1 MRKCGECGSEEELL
15 CLVFQPFCSTS
26 SKKVAIPPSPLSS
39 WFCIST
45 ISNTLQS
52 NFSLLFSEVPSLLHI
67 HIYNASSELI
77 PPPSF
82 FILLPRK
89 LWPLPIPHSLKSH
102 LTTPCYLNILPSTPP
117 HQSVS
122 RLLDARIE
130 FPVILFKCHFN
141 IHVCLKHEH
150 EYDKEHRQNIYFFYF
165 NEVCITKQK
174 NII

>member
-102 LTTPCYLNILPSTPP
+102 LTTPCYLNILPSPP
-117 HQSVS
+117 PPSICQQVT
-122 RLLDARIE
+122 RCKDRVPCRIIQMS
-130 FPVILFKCHFN
+130 FQYS
-141 IHVCLKHEH
+141 CLS
-150 EYDKEHRQNIYFFYF
+150 
-165 NEVCITKQK
+165 
-174 NII
+174 